1 MTELE
6 IAMTLLGNCLQYW
19 KLFVDDTFVFVL
31 HNNIGY
37 IVKQLNWFSENIQFT
52 FDMEEENKLALLDV
66 IVIRNTNDT
75 INTTAYRKLAR
86 RPEVLSVKKVFLE
99 ILQNS

>member
-1 MTELE
+1 
-6 IAMTLLGNCLQYW
+6 
-19 KLFVDDTFVFVL
+19 
-31 HNNIGY
+31 
-37 IVKQLNWFSENIQFT
+37 
-52 FDMEEENKLALLDV
+52 MEEENKLALLDL

-75 INTTAYRKLAR
+75 INTTAHRKLTR

>member
-1 MTELE
+1 
-6 IAMTLLGNCLQYW
+6 
-19 KLFVDDTFVFVL
+19 
-31 HNNIGY
+31 
-37 IVKQLNWFSENIQFT
+37 
-52 FDMEEENKLALLDV
+52 MEEENKLALLDI

-99 ILQNS
+99 ILKNS